1 MMRKLMGTMAVAVIL
16 CASVVLADEVKG
28 KVTKVDEDGMKITIS
43 VDGKET
49 EYMVAKDAKMPVM
62 KGKDGSE
69 KTMDLKG
76 LAKALERAK
85 AKDRDVKVTA
95 MTEKKGGHEVITELK
110 MERGGKGKGAPPSN

>member
-28 KVTKVDEDGMKITIS
+28 KVMKVDEDGMKITIS

-49 EYMVAKDAKMPVM
+49 EYMVAKDAKMPTM

-76 LAKALERAK
+76 LAKALDRAK
-85 AKDRDVKVTA
+85 AKDRDLKVTA
-95 MTEKKGGHEVITELK
+95 TTEKKDGHETITELK
-110 MERGGKGKGAPPSN
+110 MEARGKGKNP